1 MRCSLRFAK
10 LEIAFSN
17 MTKYQEQ
24 CALFIYGDLPIS
36 VLEML
41 VRVDEHQETES
52 ELVEAVRFVLETK
65 KTELVNQTK

>member
-1 MRCSLRFAK
+1 
-10 LEIAFSN
+10 

-41 VRVDEHQETES
+41 VRVDECQETES